1 MRLLC
6 CHPALA
12 AKMKTL
18 NMVTSL
24 FPLHMLACEKR
35 SRLSVH
41 DFLFFFY
48 QAYSVYAWAPTA
60 TLPTIPTI
68 ACKQRTAVEGTH
80 AS

>member
-41 DFLFFFY
+41 DFLFFFLSSI
-48 QAYSVYAWAPTA
+48 QCVCMGSNCNAPHNPDDR
-60 TLPTIPTI
+60 L
-68 ACKQRTAVEGTH
+68 
-80 AS
+80 